1 MWKQNCNCPLE
12 SFAARYLSL
21 AVFPTRPKTCLKYYF
36 TLYCYSYR
44 ARSTHEDVEQN
55 CNFHL
60 NLLHQ
65 ASFPSCLPSWTKD
78 LLFAVSL
85 KKKKK
90 RGGRGGGGGGG
101 GRGRRLSG
109 QRSQIHFSVCPEKKS
124 CAPSVCRAGSL
135 LKWTAFSSCGAVQ
148 SAVRYPS
155 SNLASSEE
163 PGPLLRSLG
172 DRPVVSNGRISRINI
187 EHTEAIF
194 ARTSN
199 SGSDRGVSTLRF

>member
-1 MWKQNCNCPLE
+1 M
-12 SFAARYLSL
+12 
-21 AVFPTRPKTCLKYYF
+21 
-36 TLYCYSYR
+36 
-44 ARSTHEDVEQN
+44 EQN

-65 ASFPSCLPSWTKD
+65 ASFPSCLPSRTKN

-85 KKKKK
+85 KKGGKK
-90 RGGRGGGGGGG
+90 RKKREATF
-101 GRGRRLSG
+101 RPENPNPL
-109 QRSQIHFSVCPEKKS
+109 FSLPRKKRS

-135 LKWTAFSSCGAVQ
+135 LKWTAFSSCSAVQ

-187 EHTEAIF
+187 EHTEVIF

-199 SGSDRGVSTLRF
+199 SVSDRGVSTLRF

>member
-1 MWKQNCNCPLE
+1 MT
-12 SFAARYLSL
+12 FR
-21 AVFPTRPKTCLKYYF
+21 
-36 TLYCYSYR
+36 
-44 ARSTHEDVEQN
+44 
-55 CNFHL
+55 
-60 NLLHQ
+60 
-65 ASFPSCLPSWTKD
+65 
-78 LLFAVSL
+78 
-85 KKKKK
+85 
-90 RGGRGGGGGGG
+90 
-101 GRGRRLSG
+101 
-109 QRSQIHFSVCPEKKS
+109 PEKPKPLFS
-124 CAPSVCRAGSL
+124 LPRKRKKNCAPSARRADSL

-194 ARTSN
+194 TRTSH